1 MATATY
7 IPSLFETGNLTFS
20 YQITL
25 AIESG
30 SFNPMN
36 AFNSHR
42 TLTDYASPA
51 EDQALNLEAV
61 EHGERIF
68 TAHDTEI
75 GKVWIITEWDR
86 SVTTVLFPSEY

>member
-1 MATATY
+1 MATEIY
-7 IPSLFETGNLTFS
+7 IPSVFETGNLTFS
-20 YQITL
+20 YQMTM

-30 SFNPMN
+30 FSPIA

-61 EHGERIF
+61 EHGERVF
-68 TAHDTEI
+68 TAHDTTV